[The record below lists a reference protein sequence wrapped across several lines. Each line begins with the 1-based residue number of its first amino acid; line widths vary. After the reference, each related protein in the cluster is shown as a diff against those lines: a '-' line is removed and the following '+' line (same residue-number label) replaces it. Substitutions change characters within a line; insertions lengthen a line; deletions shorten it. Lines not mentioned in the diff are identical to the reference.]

1 MTKMSVVLILLLLL
15 TTGIVSTMAQDDTFP
30 WQVTDAQALPIP
42 SSASPRIFP
51 ASDGTRLAYE
61 RVVRLNGQR
70 DFYLCVLDAGE
81 PEAFCTEPP
90 AGLPVPRGFEPAPA
104 SPLVPFAWSPDGA
117 YLAVVGQPLSTML
130 ATGLWLY
137 DIEADSWRNLTG
149 HDYDGPLTATDDSP
163 GPPPGTAVE
172 VQPAWSPDGEQ
183 IAVVR
188 AVIDDA
194 GRFGPAH
201 LALIDA
207 GSGDVRELPLLPAPD
222 DHAAPGAVTGLE
234 WSPGGAELAVSL
246 WHRDSA
252 PDHNGLWLFD
262 IAAEEYQQLT
272 TEADARAAFHD
283 IYDEL
288 ELTSAGPLKW
298 SPDGSRLLLWAG
310 APGQQPV
317 AVWPF
322 LVDRDSGELAAV
334 PLPLHPN
341 DTGTRRNIRPH
352 QAAWSPDGAVL
363 MVFALGL
370 HPDEDR
376 RPLDPDGGSVRASVR
391 LVDVA
396 HNSET
401 ALGHLPL
408 GPSAALYFAAWGAD
422 GDVIINGYRLRLT
435 AD

>member
-1 MTKMSVVLILLLLL
+1 
-15 TTGIVSTMAQDDTFP
+15 
-30 WQVTDAQALPIP
+30 
-42 SSASPRIFP
+42 
-51 ASDGTRLAYE
+51 
-61 RVVRLNGQR
+61 
-70 DFYLCVLDAGE
+70 
-81 PEAFCTEPP
+81 
-90 AGLPVPRGFEPAPA
+90 
-104 SPLVPFAWSPDGA
+104 VPFVWSPDGA